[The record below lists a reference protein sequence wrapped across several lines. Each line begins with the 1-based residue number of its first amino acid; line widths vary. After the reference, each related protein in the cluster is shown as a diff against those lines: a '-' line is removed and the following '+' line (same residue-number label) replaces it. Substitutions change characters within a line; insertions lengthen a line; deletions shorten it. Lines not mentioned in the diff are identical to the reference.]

1 MLLPMTKEELSRCY
15 FKGTSRAALIMEE
28 LYEAIHDTKGNPIED
43 YDIVKQYVDE
53 AIKKVRLEVDI
64 IKTAAQEKLGGDDHY
79 IR

>member
-1 MLLPMTKEELSRCY
+1 MLLPMTKQELSSCY

-28 LYEAIHDTKGNPIED
+28 LYESIHDSQGNPIED
-43 YDIVKQYVDE
+43 YETVKLKVDE

>member
-1 MLLPMTKEELSRCY
+1 M
-15 FKGTSRAALIMEE
+15 IIEE
-28 LYEAIHDTKGNPIED
+28 LYEAIHDNQGNPIED
-43 YDIVKQYVDE
+43 YETVKLKVDE

>member
-1 MLLPMTKEELSRCY
+1 
-15 FKGTSRAALIMEE
+15 MEE
-28 LYEAIHDTKGNPIED
+28 LYESIHDSQGNPIED
-43 YDIVKQYVDE
+43 YETVKLKVDE